1 MTKKSEEAHSRYV
14 FNKYIYVPCLMLE
27 CCPFKFFKIEEKKK
41 RDHKYSAFVIS
52 LFVKI
57 SKDLCCFET
66 KNKFISLV

>member
-1 MTKKSEEAHSRYV
+1 
-14 FNKYIYVPCLMLE
+14 MLE